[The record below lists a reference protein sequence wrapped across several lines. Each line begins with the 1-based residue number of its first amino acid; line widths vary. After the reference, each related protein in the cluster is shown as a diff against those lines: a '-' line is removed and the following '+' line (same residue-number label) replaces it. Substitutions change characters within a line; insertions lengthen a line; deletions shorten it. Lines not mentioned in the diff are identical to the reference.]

1 MHSDTRGS
9 TAPVQPLG
17 ILDFNL
23 IPQQIVLSS
32 IQYLHCGKTGSL
44 RLSSKEQSLFLE
56 PFFLN
61 GPFPTSFSL
70 FLSFQYTVDSKQMF
84 NI

>member
-1 MHSDTRGS
+1 MNQSIILVHFCIDVVSRNGDVVNDFLASRFG
-9 TAPVQPLG
+9 LG
-17 ILDFNL
+17 ETFWTDQLVLDFNL

-56 PFFLN
+56 PFF
-61 GPFPTSFSL
+61 
-70 FLSFQYTVDSKQMF
+70 
-84 NI
+84 